1 MQQVFIKKY
10 NPSFLGAIGSGMSP
24 KQGVGERSSSNE
36 SLCFK
41 GIVYTIPNILRDDT
55 VKPSFTDTLGFF

>member
-1 MQQVFIKKY
+1 
-10 NPSFLGAIGSGMSP
+10 MSP

-41 GIVYTIPNILRDDT
+41 GIVYTIPNILSDDT